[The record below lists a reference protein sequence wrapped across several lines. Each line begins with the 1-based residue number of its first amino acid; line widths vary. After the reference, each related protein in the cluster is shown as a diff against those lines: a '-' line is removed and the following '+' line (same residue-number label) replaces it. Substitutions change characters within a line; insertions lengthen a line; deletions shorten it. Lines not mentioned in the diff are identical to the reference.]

1 MGREPTSLG
10 CHTCRQR
17 RIRCDQAKPIC
28 ARCKR
33 AGYKCQGYEKVF
45 RQQNYGVHQSEEGS
59 TSSKFIKLNYA
70 TSYPCRLGQEN
81 RGESESPHNKTV
93 NEDCTSTSTLPEQ
106 ADHPLRDEDLAQSAP
121 LKEAGS
127 ALVQPEV
134 IFPSWLGLEPFLDH
148 VTFSY
153 FFDSYGWINIHSM
166 LLQDSPMRQHLAQ
179 EHDALGYDSLRA
191 LTYGIFGRD
200 HKISTLQRSAS
211 RIYGTLLRKLQH
223 KLDTST
229 KSDLARLIKPIAI
242 MGSYSI
248 AVENDHRFTHH
259 SGLACIL
266 QHCGPC
272 YFSDASLL
280 SIYESCRFTMV
291 ANALVRRQAI
301 FLERD
306 EWKSIPW
313 LLHPEMKTNASKLI
327 DIVSN
332 IPGIIQGTDDILDK
346 RSQWVYNGLDI
357 PQKETLATVRDLQC
371 RLEQVF
377 SRLQNWQREWSTMN
391 GPSASQ
397 ILRWALFR
405 AKDDYYRPGI
415 FGMQG
420 PDAYDLNMDNQTGVN
435 IPFAKVVGSGEPEP
449 NTATFSLMTEAALFI
464 TALIWIDRLRKNL
477 KGASES
483 ADSIDFY
490 NSPFYTQCRCY
501 YDSPGPLRQCQIFP
515 DRDPYIERHSSWNLN
530 TARICESPTFS
541 SGDNESCRSHSSA
554 ATTTAAVAVCSCF
567 GQHSTCSTSRAANTG
582 NDSLQNILLPG
593 DIRFSAQLR
602 ILNWLTSHLPQS
614 RTSVLSTLAAMGLT
628 HCVHDVRPSEGNEDI
643 ALAIRE
649 TMMKSKFQGAAELLL
664 RKYR

>member
-59 TSSKFIKLNYA
+59 TSAMFIKLNYA
-70 TSYPCRLGQEN
+70 TSYPCRLGQET
-81 RGESESPHNKTV
+81 RGGSESRHNKTV
-93 NEDCTSTSTLPEQ
+93 NEDCTSTSTLPEP
-106 ADHPLRDEDLAQSAP
+106 ADHPLRDE
-121 LKEAGS
+121 G
-127 ALVQPEV
+127 
-134 IFPSWLGLEPFLDH
+134 FLEPFLDH

-153 FFDSYGWINIHSM
+153 FFDSYGWINMHSM

-179 EHDALGYDSLRA
+179 EHDTLGYDSLRA

-200 HKISTLQRSAS
+200 HKIITLQRSAS
-211 RIYGTLLRKLQH
+211 RIYGSLLRKLQH

-259 SGLACIL
+259 SGLAFIL

-272 YFSDASLL
+272 HFADASLL

-291 ANALVRRQAI
+291 ANALVRRQAT

-306 EWKSIPW
+306 EWKTTPW

-327 DIVSN
+327 DIVSD
-332 IPGIIQGTDDILDK
+332 IPGIIQSTDDILDK
-346 RSQWVYNGLDI
+346 RSQWVYNGLNI
-357 PQKETLATVRDLQC
+357 PRKETLTTVHDLQC

-377 SRLQNWQREWSTMN
+377 SCLQNWQREWSTMN
-391 GPSASQ
+391 GPSVSQ
-397 ILRWALFR
+397 ILQWALFR

-420 PDAYDLNMDNQTGVN
+420 PDAYGLNMDNQTGVN
-435 IPFAKVVGSGEPEP
+435 IPFVKVVDHGEPEP
-449 NTATFSLMTEAALFI
+449 NTATFGLMTEAALFI

-483 ADSIDFY
+483 AESIDFY

-501 YDSPGPLRQCQIFP
+501 YDSPGPLRLCQIFP
-515 DRDPYIERHSSWNLN
+515 DRDPYVERHLSWNLN
-530 TARICESPTFS
+530 SARICESPTFT
-541 SGDNESCRSHSSA
+541 SGDNESYRSHSSA
-554 ATTTAAVAVCSCF
+554 ATTTAAGAACSCF
-567 GQHSTCSTSRAANTG
+567 GQHSWAANTG

-649 TMMKSKFQGAAELLL
+649 TMIKSRFQGAAELLR

>member
-59 TSSKFIKLNYA
+59 TSSTFIKLNYA
-70 TSYPCRLGQEN
+70 TSYPGRLGQET
-81 RGESESPHNKTV
+81 RGESESRHNKTV
-93 NEDCTSTSTLPEQ
+93 NKDCTSTSTLPEP
-106 ADHPLRDEDLAQSAP
+106 ADHPLRDEGLAQSAT
-121 LKEAGS
+121 LKEARS

-134 IFPSWLGLEPFLDH
+134 IFPSWLSLEPFLDH

-153 FFDSYGWINIHSM
+153 FFDSYGWINMHSM

-179 EHDALGYDSLRA
+179 EHDVLGYDSLRA

-211 RIYGTLLRKLQH
+211 RIYGALLRKLQN
-223 KLDTST
+223 KLDMSAE
-229 KSDLARLIKPIAI
+229 SDLARLIKPIAV
-242 MGSYSI
+242 MGSYS
-248 AVENDHRFTHH
+248 
-259 SGLACIL
+259 
-266 QHCGPC
+266 
-272 YFSDASLL
+272 
-280 SIYESCRFTMV
+280 V
-291 ANALVRRQAI
+291 ANALVRRQAT
-301 FLERD
+301 FLERV
-306 EWKSIPW
+306 EWKTTPW

-327 DIVSN
+327 DIVSD

-346 RSQWVYNGLDI
+346 RSQWVYNGLNI
-357 PQKETLATVRDLQC
+357 PQKETLTTVHDLQC

-377 SRLQNWQREWSTMN
+377 SCLQNWQREWSTMN

-397 ILRWALFR
+397 ILQWALFR
-405 AKDDYYRPGI
+405 ANDDCYRPGI

-420 PDAYDLNMDNQTGVN
+420 PDAYGLNMDSQTGVN
-435 IPFAKVVGSGEPEP
+435 IPFVKVVDNGEPEP

-501 YDSPGPLRQCQIFP
+501 YDSPGPQRLCQIFP
-515 DRDPYIERHSSWNLN
+515 DRDPYVERHLSWNLN
-530 TARICESPTFS
+530 SARICESPTFT
-541 SGDNESCRSHSSA
+541 SGDNESCRSHGSA
-554 ATTTAAVAVCSCF
+554 ATTAAAGAVCSCF
-567 GQHSTCSTSRAANTG
+567 DQHSRAANTG

-649 TMMKSKFQGAAELLL
+649 TMIKSRFQGAAELLL

>member
-242 MGSYSI
+242 MGSYSVRDTAQFKDFLLTLRQI

-291 ANALVRRQAI
+291 SMFSLFQLTSMN
-301 FLERD
+301 
-306 EWKSIPW
+306 SS
-313 LLHPEMKTNASKLI
+313 T
-327 DIVSN
+327 
-332 IPGIIQGTDDILDK
+332 
-346 RSQWVYNGLDI
+346 QWAYVA
-357 PQKETLATVRDLQC
+357 ETL
-371 RLEQVF
+371 
-377 SRLQNWQREWSTMN
+377 N
-391 GPSASQ
+391 
-397 ILRWALFR
+397 
-405 AKDDYYRPGI
+405 
-415 FGMQG
+415 
-420 PDAYDLNMDNQTGVN
+420 
-435 IPFAKVVGSGEPEP
+435 
-449 NTATFSLMTEAALFI
+449 
-464 TALIWIDRLRKNL
+464 RLRML
-477 KGASES
+477 W
-483 ADSIDFY
+483 F
-490 NSPFYTQCRCY
+490 
-501 YDSPGPLRQCQIFP
+501 
-515 DRDPYIERHSSWNLN
+515 
-530 TARICESPTFS
+530 
-541 SGDNESCRSHSSA
+541 
-554 ATTTAAVAVCSCF
+554 
-567 GQHSTCSTSRAANTG
+567 
-582 NDSLQNILLPG
+582 
-593 DIRFSAQLR
+593 
-602 ILNWLTSHLPQS
+602 
-614 RTSVLSTLAAMGLT
+614 
-628 HCVHDVRPSEGNEDI
+628 DVKRYS
-643 ALAIRE
+643 
-649 TMMKSKFQGAAELLL
+649 
-664 RKYR
+664 

>member
-59 TSSKFIKLNYA
+59 TSSTFIKLNYA
-70 TSYPCRLGQEN
+70 TSYPGRLGQET
-81 RGESESPHNKTV
+81 RGGSESRHNKTV
-93 NEDCTSTSTLPEQ
+93 NKDCTSTSTLPEP
-106 ADHPLRDEDLAQSAP
+106 ADHPLRDEGSAQSAT
-121 LKEAGS
+121 LKEARS

-134 IFPSWLGLEPFLDH
+134 IFPSWLSLEPFLDH

-153 FFDSYGWINIHSM
+153 FFDSYGWINMHSM

-179 EHDALGYDSLRA
+179 EHDVLGYDSLRA

-200 HKISTLQRSAS
+200 HKISSLQRSAS
-211 RIYGTLLRKLQH
+211 RIYGALLRKLQN
-223 KLDTST
+223 KLDTSA

-242 MGSYSI
+242 LGSYSI

-266 QHCGPC
+266 QHCGP
-272 YFSDASLL
+272 YHFADASLL

-291 ANALVRRQAI
+291 ANALVRRQAT
-301 FLERD
+301 FLERV
-306 EWKSIPW
+306 EWKTTPW

-327 DIVSN
+327 DIVSD

-346 RSQWVYNGLDI
+346 RSQWVYNGLNI
-357 PQKETLATVRDLQC
+357 PEKETLTTVQDLQC
-371 RLEQVF
+371 RLEQIF
-377 SRLQNWQREWSTMN
+377 SCLQNWQREWSTMN

-397 ILRWALFR
+397 ILQWALFR

-420 PDAYDLNMDNQTGVN
+420 PDAYGLNMDNQTGVN
-435 IPFAKVVGSGEPEP
+435 IPFVKVVDNGEPEP

-501 YDSPGPLRQCQIFP
+501 YDSPGPLRLCQIFP
-515 DRDPYIERHSSWNLN
+515 DRDPYVERHLSWNLN
-530 TARICESPTFS
+530 SARICESPTFT

-554 ATTTAAVAVCSCF
+554 ATTTTAGAVCSYF
-567 GQHSTCSTSRAANTG
+567 GQHSRAANTG

-649 TMMKSKFQGAAELLL
+649 TMTKSKFQGAAELLL